1 MFKAYSK
8 SVFPAMLAFAF
19 SGVYSIVDGLF
30 VGNCV
35 GDVGVSAINVAWP
48 LVVLVQALG
57 TGIGMSGAVNLSI
70 AKAAGDE
77 ESERRYL
84 GNTLVILVVVAA
96 VFSVV
101 LSFTYPYLVHLFGGR
116 DDIEVYA
123 NDYIKYLMWFA
134 AVQMFSTCLV
144 PIVRNYGGAMTAM
157 GAMIA
162 GFLTNVLLDWLM
174 VQVLEWEMMG
184 AALATVIGQFV
195 TIIPC
200 VIFLFY
206 KKLLV
211 RHAIYKPRA
220 RECLTILK
228 VGISPFGLTLVPTL
242 VVVIFN
248 IAALEYGGN
257 AAIACYAVV
266 NYVTCVVQ
274 YLMQGVGDG
283 SQPLISTY
291 YGEGDAKKLRTSV
304 IMSYSTA
311 FITAFICLPAV
322 YLLRHAIPEMFGSS
336 PSVAEDAAHVLS
348 LFVWSFPCIAIMRV
362 STAYFYATKSNIFA
376 YILIY
381 SEPVVLALLILCGVP
396 KALGLEGLWM
406 CIPISQGI
414 LAFLAIVLMIT
425 AILRGKKGIGTSQLT
440 NNTSEETADKN
451 L

>member
-48 LVVLVQALG
+48 LVVFVQALG

-70 AKAAGDE
+70 AKAAGDDE
-77 ESERRYL
+77 GERRYL
-84 GNTLVILVVVAA
+84 GNTLIILVIAAA
-96 VFSVV
+96 VFSLV

-116 DDIEVYA
+116 DDIEIYA
-123 NDYIKYLMWFA
+123 NEYIKYLMWGA
-134 AVQMFSTCLV
+134 AIQMVSTCLV
-144 PIVRNYGGAMTAM
+144 PIVRNYGGAIVAM

-174 VQVLEWEMMG
+174 VQVLSWEMMG
-184 AALATVIGQFV
+184 AALATLIGQFV
-195 TIIPC
+195 TVIPC
-200 VIFLFY
+200 VVFLFY
-206 KKLLV
+206 KKLLI
-211 RHAIYKPRA
+211 RHAVYRPRVK
-220 RECLTILK
+220 ECLTILK

-291 YGEGDAKKLRTSV
+291 YGEGDMKKVKTSV
-304 IMSYSTA
+304 AMSYLTA
-311 FITAFICLPAV
+311 LITSFICLPAV
-322 YLLRHAIPEMFGSS
+322 YLLRYAIPQMFGSS

-362 STAYFYATKSNIFA
+362 STAYFYATKGNLFA

-381 SEPVVLALLILCGVP
+381 SEPISLALLILAGVP

-414 LAFLAIVLMIT
+414 LALMAIVLMIIAVIKNKKT
-425 AILRGKKGIGTSQLT
+425 AVVKVR
-440 NNTSEETADKN
+440 
-451 L
+451 

>member
-48 LVVLVQALG
+48 LVVFVQALG

-70 AKAAGDE
+70 AKAAGDDE
-77 ESERRYL
+77 GERRYL
-84 GNTLVILVVVAA
+84 GNTLIILVIAAA
-96 VFSVV
+96 VFSLI

-116 DDIEVYA
+116 DDIEIYA
-123 NDYIKYLMWFA
+123 NEYIKYLMWGA
-134 AVQMFSTCLV
+134 AIQMVSTCLV
-144 PIVRNYGGAMTAM
+144 PIVRNYGGAIVAM

-174 VQVLEWEMMG
+174 VQVLIWEMMG
-184 AALATVIGQFV
+184 AALATLIGQFV
-195 TIIPC
+195 TVIPC
-200 VIFLFY
+200 VVFLFY
-206 KKLLV
+206 KKLLI
-211 RHAIYKPRA
+211 RHAVYRPRVK
-220 RECLTILK
+220 ECLTILK

-291 YGEGDAKKLRTSV
+291 YGEGDMKKVKTSV
-304 IMSYSTA
+304 AMSYLTA
-311 FITAFICLPAV
+311 LITSFICLPAV
-322 YLLRHAIPEMFGSS
+322 YLLRYAIPQMFGSS

-362 STAYFYATKSNIFA
+362 STAYFYATKSNLFA

-381 SEPVVLALLILCGVP
+381 SEPISLALLILAGVP

-414 LAFLAIVLMIT
+414 LALMAIVLMIIAVIKNKKT
-425 AILRGKKGIGTSQLT
+425 AVVKVR
-440 NNTSEETADKN
+440 
-451 L
+451 